1 MLRPECDALSKSV
14 MARLILILLI
24 AIATAITVA
33 AVLSGLRALSGDGMR
48 RAGGPQTEFS
58 MPGAIQTIAFV
69 LLVVLMFGVATGL
82 IGGL

>member
-1 MLRPECDALSKSV
+1 
-14 MARLILILLI
+14 MARLILIFLIAVAI
-24 AIATAITVA
+24 AIALGSLMSLV
-33 AVLSGLRALSGDGMR
+33 RAS
-48 RAGGPQTEFS
+48 AGGRARPAAGPQMEFS

>member
-1 MLRPECDALSKSV
+1 
-14 MARLILILLI
+14 MARLILIAL
-24 AIATAITVA
+24 IATALAIAVA
-33 AVLSGLRALSGDGMR
+33 SVMSLVRASGRTPVRSA
-48 RAGGPQTEFS
+48 AGHQVEFP